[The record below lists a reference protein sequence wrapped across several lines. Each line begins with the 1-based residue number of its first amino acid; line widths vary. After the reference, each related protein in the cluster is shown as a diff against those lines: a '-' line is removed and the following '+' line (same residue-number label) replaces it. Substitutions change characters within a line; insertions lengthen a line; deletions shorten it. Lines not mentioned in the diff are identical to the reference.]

1 MCLEEFV
8 ANYDKKVNKICNK
21 SKIIRWV
28 SFNQHKYLKNHYKKL
43 LFIFKP
49 FQKSKLN
56 LQNNCDSW
64 KDAYMEQKH
73 DIKNCEKKL
82 YIILTHPTI
91 LILNGTI

>member
-1 MCLEEFV
+1 LCLVEFL
-8 ANYDKKVNKICNK
+8 ANYDAKANKICSK

-28 SFNQHKYLKNHYKKL
+28 FFNQHKDLENYYRKL

-64 KDAYMEQKH
+64 KDVYMEQKN
-73 DIKNCEKKL
+73 DIKKCEKKL